1 LDDER
6 VFIALRIV
14 VWILLISAGLAREV
28 FAATIEGCCFAMV
41 DSPRVPATGTI
52 SEFDDRFLDA

>member
-6 VFIALRIV
+6 VFIALGMV

-28 FAATIEGCCFAMV
+28 FFFTIEGCCFAMV

-52 SEFDDRFLDA
+52 SELDALFLDA

>member
-14 VWILLISAGLAREV
+14 VWILLISAGLAQAV
-28 FAATIEGCCFAMV
+28 FFFTIEGCCFAMV
-41 DSPRVPATGTI
+41 ESPRVPATRTI
-52 SEFDDRFLDA
+52 SEFDDCFVDA